1 MAAATTPPTD
11 LPVQHFPTQK
21 DWEAW
26 LDANHATSPGI
37 WLRIAKKSSG
47 IPTVTYDEAVE
58 AALCYGWIDGQKKSY
73 DDLFWLQKFTKRG
86 ARSVWSKINRNKAE
100 ALIASGRM
108 RPAGL
113 RAVEA
118 AKADGR
124 WEAAYDGPATI
135 SVPED
140 LQAALDA
147 NEAARA
153 CFATLNRT
161 NRNAILW
168 RIQTARRP
176 ETRAKRIE
184 QFVAML
190 ERGEK
195 LYP

>member
-1 MAAATTPPTD
+1 MAAATPPTD
-11 LPVQHFPTQK
+11 LPVLYFPTHK

-37 WLRIAKKSSG
+37 WLRIAKKSAG

-58 AALCYGWIDGQKKSY
+58 VALCYGWIDGQKKSY
-73 DDLFWLQKFTKRG
+73 DDSCWLQKFTKRG

-153 CFATLNRT
+153 FFATLNRT